1 MKRSKDADEGFSCSM
16 HCLLLTAHAAVD
28 ILKSTNAQYAIEYLE
43 CYNGLVTCL
52 RALEQIRATTKFV
65 EVPLR
70 VLLQA
75 MADANIEIP
84 RDMQDLSTTF
94 RTAQWLQEVQE
105 TVQSQ
110 YVADYSATHYLENA
124 RMDAL
129 IASWVNQT
137 PF

>member
-1 MKRSKDADEGFSCSM
+1 M

>member
-1 MKRSKDADEGFSCSM
+1 M

-28 ILKSTNAQYAIEYLE
+28 ILKSTNAQYAIEYHE

-52 RALEQIRATTKFV
+52 RALEQVRATTKFV

-75 MADANIEIP
+75 MTESNIEIP
-84 RDMQDLSTTF
+84 RDLQGLSTTF
-94 RTAQWLQEVQE
+94 QTAEWLQEVQE
-105 TVQSQ
+105 TVQSE

-129 IASWVNQT
+129 IASWVSQI

>member
-1 MKRSKDADEGFSCSM
+1 M
-16 HCLLLTAHAAVD
+16 HCLLLTAHSAVD
-28 ILKSTNAQYAIEYLE
+28 ILKSTSAQYAIEYVE

-52 RALEQIRATTKFV
+52 RALEQIRATTRFV
-65 EVPLR
+65 EVSLR

-75 MADANIEIP
+75 MSDANIEIP
-84 RDMQDLSTTF
+84 HALQGLSTIF
-94 RTAQWLQEVQE
+94 QSSQWLKEVQE
-105 TVQSQ
+105 NYQSE

-129 IASWVNQT
+129 IASWVSQT